1 MYSKFDYDTNKK
13 IRDITQ
19 ASEAVDVENRARD
32 FEVPSGLKNIGN
44 TCWFNSLIQILF
56 FLPNFQEKILNYDV
70 PDYLENAEKLEPL
83 ERRKILQS
91 RELIRKLQKLL
102 SSMLLSNQSYQDPSA
117 VMKSIVND
125 KA

>member
-13 IRDITQ
+13 IRDIAQ

-70 PDYLENAEKLEPL
+70 PDYLENAEKLETM
-83 ERRKILQS
+83 ERRKIMQS

>member
-1 MYSKFDYDTNKK
+1 MYAKYEYDTNKK
-13 IRDITQ
+13 IRDIAQ

>member
-44 TCWFNSLIQILF
+44 TCWFNSLIQILV
-56 FLPNFQEKILNYDV
+56 FLPNF
-70 PDYLENAEKLEPL
+70 
-83 ERRKILQS
+83 
-91 RELIRKLQKLL
+91 
-102 SSMLLSNQSYQDPSA
+102 
-117 VMKSIVND
+117 
-125 KA
+125 

>member
-1 MYSKFDYDTNKK
+1 MYAKYEYDTNKK
-13 IRDITQ
+13 IRDIAQ

-83 ERRKILQS
+83 ERRKIMQS

>member
-13 IRDITQ
+13 IRDIAQ

-32 FEVPSGLKNIGN
+32 SEVPSGLKNIGN

-70 PDYLENAEKLEPL
+70 PDYLENAEKLETM
-83 ERRKILQS
+83 ERRKIMQS

>member
-1 MYSKFDYDTNKK
+1 MYAKYDKK
-13 IRDITQ
+13 INYTSAAEDI
-19 ASEAVDVENRARD
+19 ENRARD
-32 FEVPSGLKNIGN
+32 VDVPSGLRNIGN

-83 ERRKILQS
+83 ERRKIMQS

>member
-13 IRDITQ
+13 IRDIAQ

-83 ERRKILQS
+83 ERRKIMQS